1 MENLDFRFLEED
13 DECLDEIEGLTLNAI
28 ELLATLVIK
37 DALYLLV
44 K

>member
-13 DECLDEIEGLTLNAI
+13 DECLSEIEGLTLNAI
-28 ELLATLVIK
+28 ELVATLMTK
-37 DALYLLV
+37 DALYLLA